1 MGGARKIQGAVHV
14 RGHRPG
20 AQKAQTLRPGQDV
33 LEATPGLG
41 VEIWGNER
49 LQVL

>member
-1 MGGARKIQGAVHV
+1 VGGARKIQGAVHV
-14 RGHRPG
+14 RRHWAG

-41 VEIWGNER
+41 VEIWRNER
-49 LQVL
+49 PQVL